1 VVVRL
6 GDLERAVMEVLWD
19 LPASPPDGSAPA
31 TVTARQIAER
41 LAARRPLA
49 YTTVLTVLHRLERKR
64 LVRRL
69 REGRAHRYAPVAS
82 REAYVTQLMVEALG
96 GVSDPGA
103 VLVRFAETVS
113 SEEAEVLRRALQA
126 DDTTPGTPAADP
138 GNAQPPG
145 QERRP

>member
-1 VVVRL
+1 VVARL

-19 LPASPPDGSAPA
+19 LPASLPDGSAPA
-31 TVTARQIAER
+31 TATARQIAER
-41 LAARRPLA
+41 LAAQRPLA

-69 REGRAHRYAPVAS
+69 RDGRAHRYAPVAS

-113 SEEAEVLRRALQA
+113 SEEAEVLRRALRA
-126 DDTTPGTPAADP
+126 EITPGTPAADP
-138 GNAQPPG
+138 GDTESPG

>member
-1 VVVRL
+1 
-6 GDLERAVMEVLWD
+6 MEVLWD
-19 LPASPPDGSAPA
+19 LPVCSSDDPAPSTA
-31 TVTARQIAER
+31 TARQIADR

-49 YTTVLTVLHRLERKR
+49 YTTVLTVLHRLERKG

-103 VLVRFAETVS
+103 VLVRFAEAVS

-126 DDTTPGTPAADP
+126 DTTEAPPTADP
-138 GNAQPPG
+138 GDTGSPG
-145 QERRP
+145 QERRL

>member
-1 VVVRL
+1 VVARL

-19 LPASPPDGSAPA
+19 LPASLPDGSAPA
-31 TVTARQIAER
+31 TATARQIADR

-69 REGRAHRYAPVAS
+69 REGRAHRYAPMAS

-113 SEEAEVLRRALQA
+113 REEAEVLRRALRA
-126 DDTTPGTPAADP
+126 DATPATPAADP
-138 GNAQPPG
+138 GDTGTPG

>member
-1 VVVRL
+1 VVARL

-19 LPASPPDGSAPA
+19 LPASPPDDPAPA
-31 TVTARQIAER
+31 TATARQVADQ

-69 REGRAHRYAPVAS
+69 RDGRAHRYAPVAS

-113 SEEAEVLRRALQA
+113 REEAEVLRRALQA
-126 DDTTPGTPAADP
+126 TDTTPATPADP
-138 GNAQPPG
+138 GSPG